1 MGELSLVTVTT
12 DTDASVNYVEQRGP
26 PTLQNIVLQLKG
38 IIMLPIVSDI
48 VTAISDF
55 LASGLE
61 LITGSIQGGGAA

>member
-1 MGELSLVTVTT
+1 MT
-12 DTDASVNYVEQRGP
+12 DTETSVNYVEQRGTS
-26 PTLQNIVLQLKG
+26 TLQNFVLQLKG

>member
-1 MGELSLVTVTT
+1 M
-12 DTDASVNYVEQRGP
+12 EQRGTS
-26 PTLQNIVLQLKG
+26 TLQNFVLQLKG